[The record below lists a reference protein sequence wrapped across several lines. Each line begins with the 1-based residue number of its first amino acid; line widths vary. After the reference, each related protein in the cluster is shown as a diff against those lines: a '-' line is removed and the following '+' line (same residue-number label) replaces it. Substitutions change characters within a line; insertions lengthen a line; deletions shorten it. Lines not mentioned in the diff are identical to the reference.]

1 MDSTVPR
8 YTDAQVLCGLR
19 ETWFDITGAY
29 DTPFEAD
36 TRIDLY
42 LKADGTWA
50 EIDLADVWIA
60 LEEFFGFK
68 CNIDEW
74 TQLFRLDVT
83 DAQKWESECAP
94 QITFGALARFIAE
107 RAEAISLAPTTI
119 LGRRCAP
126 AGAFLGI
133 RRVAQRLRPYGNDFA
148 PSALIIENFRGR
160 SLNRLWTQL
169 CWMSNGRLTQLP
181 AKWREATF
189 NTYLW
194 CFLITVLAVGVTW
207 AIGDYRIAG
216 FAVGGSIIS
225 ILIAEAYHYFHNPLP
240 NDVATFRDLANR
252 IASFKDEEL
261 DTPIS
266 TAK

>member
-1 MDSTVPR
+1 MGAETPR
-8 YTDAQVLCGLR
+8 YTESQILCGLR

-29 DTPFEAD
+29 DTPFDAD
-36 TRIDLY
+36 TQIDLY
-42 LKADGTWA
+42 LKADGTWH
-50 EIDLADVWIA
+50 EFDLEELCKA

-68 CNIDEW
+68 SSDTEW

-94 QITFGALARFIAE
+94 HITFGALARFIAQ
-107 RAEAISLAPTTI
+107 RTEAISLAPTTI

-133 RRVAQRLRPYGNDFA
+133 RRVAERLRPATNDFA
-148 PSALIIENFRGR
+148 PSAPIIATFRGR

-169 CWMSNGRLTQLP
+169 RWMTNGQLMQLP
-181 AKWREATF
+181 ARWRDATF
-189 NTYLW
+189 VTYMW
-194 CFLITVLAVGVTW
+194 CFLISVLAWGVTC
-207 AIGDYRIAG
+207 ALGDYRIAG
-216 FAVGGSIIS
+216 VAVGGSIIA

-240 NDVATFRDLANR
+240 GDVATFRDLANR
-252 IASFKDEEL
+252 IASFSDEEL
-261 DTPIS
+261 DTTNS